1 MRRLCLVLALTL
13 PVSVQAESTVALF
26 AAGFADPVTRYGHD
40 ALGKGH
46 EWGALQ
52 GSHIGAPYRHVLPAD
67 LVFEDLSPQITD
79 LDRNGSP
86 EALVVEASLT
96 KGARL
101 ALWDQSGRL
110 AAGPFIGEKNR
121 WLAVI
126 GAADFDGDG
135 VTEVAYVETPHIAPV
150 LKLVHLDGDSFVT
163 IAEVKGLT
171 NHRFGEDV
179 IESAIIRCGNS
190 AVILTAN
197 ADWTKVIASRFENGA
212 LISTDFGP
220 YVGEDS
226 FRNLP
231 ICN

>member
-1 MRRLCLVLALTL
+1 ML
-13 PVSVQAESTVALF
+13 AESTVAKF
-26 AAGFADPVTRYGHD
+26 AAGFSTPVTRYGHN
-40 ALGKGH
+40 ALGEGH
-46 EWGALQ
+46 EWGALR
-52 GSHIGAPYRHVLPAD
+52 GSSIGIPYLHVLPDD
-67 LVFEDLSPQITD
+67 LVFEDLKPQITD
-79 LDRNGSP
+79 LNRDGQP

-101 ALWDQSGRL
+101 ALWDQTGRL
-110 AAGPFIGEKNR
+110 AAGPFIGQKNR

-150 LKLVHLDGDSFVT
+150 LKLVHLSGDSFVT

-171 NHRFGEDV
+171 NHRFGADV
-179 IESAIIRCGNS
+179 IESAILTCGRS

-197 ADWTKVIASRFENGA
+197 ADWTKVIATRFERGT
-212 LISTDFGP
+212 LISAEVGP
-220 YVGEDS
+220 YLGADS

>member
-1 MRRLCLVLALTL
+1 MNHLSLILALTL
-13 PVSVQAESTVALF
+13 PFTATAEGTVAQF
-26 AAGFADPVTRYGHD
+26 AAGFSEPVTRYGHD
-40 ALGKGH
+40 ALGEGH
-46 EWGALQ
+46 EWGALR
-52 GSHIGAPYRHVLPAD
+52 GSYLGTPYLHVLPDD
-67 LVFEDLSPQITD
+67 LVFEDLKPTITD
-79 LDRNGSP
+79 LNRDGQP

-101 ALWDQSGRL
+101 ALWDQTGRL
-110 AAGPFIGEKNR
+110 AAGPFIGQRNR

-150 LKLVHLDGDSFVT
+150 LKLVHLEGDSFVT
-163 IAEVKGLT
+163 IAEAKGLT
-171 NHRFGEDV
+171 NHRFGAEV
-179 IESAIIRCGNS
+179 IESAIVNCGRS

-197 ADWTKVIASRFENGA
+197 ADWTRVMATRLEDGA
-212 LISTDFGP
+212 LISADFGP
-220 YVGEDS
+220 YLGEDS